1 MTVVSNTTPLNYLVL
16 IGRVEILSV
25 LYTHV
30 IIPQA
35 VFHELTSDR
44 TPGTVRACVMNA
56 PAWLA
61 VEQTHDITDSE
72 LQGIQIGERQTIL
85 LAQQLRSDF
94 VILDDRKARRIA
106 NDRGLNVIGTLGI
119 LTAAD
124 EKGLIRLNEALDDL
138 KQTNF
143 RASSGLLHLLQ
154 HQREE

>member
-25 LYTHV
+25 LYTRV

-35 VFHELTSDR
+35 VFRELTSDR
-44 TPGTVRACVMNA
+44 APEVVRAWVMNA
-56 PAWLA
+56 PTWLA
-61 VEQTHDITDSE
+61 VEQTHDITDFE

-85 LAQQLRSDF
+85 LAEQIPSDF

-119 LTAAD
+119 LTAAA
-124 EKGLIRLNEALDDL
+124 EKGLIRLSEALDGL

-154 HQREE
+154 QQ